1 MTIPSSL
8 MSPNMNAS
16 GKRLKRPRSRSRDS
30 TRGQNH
36 EGSDSATASR
46 EKADSANSDEE
57 RKPNS
62 TERLYHGI
70 CPDVSNRYR
79 KVGGGRIGQGTY
91 GVVYCA
97 RDVWKGL
104 KSRGSRDSGD
114 QRNPQI
120 IVSKEGKN
128 ENIVALKKCYAHHE
142 ASDGFPITTLR
153 EIHALRICSSHPN
166 IVDLLEI
173 AVSSSNKGGKT
184 VNFDKENITDAG
196 DDDDEQQRKG
206 KNATQKSTVKIGKSN
221 VFLVFEHCRYDLAHI
236 LDSYHEHR
244 RKNHRQRR
252 GTTSSPFSLAQ
263 TKTLVLQL
271 LSALEFCHCHW
282 LVHRDIKPSNLLYDT
297 ITGRLKLC
305 DFGLSRIASDSNVQM
320 TPNVVSLW
328 YRAPE
333 LLLPSSK
340 KGRGD
345 RGDNRICYSFP
356 IDMWATGCVVAELLK
371 GWPLLDGS
379 SEIEQLKKME
389 DALGP
394 PPSDIYSMPRRH
406 SRSKRHQHSSMGL
419 WDRFEYLPHEGL
431 TLLTRLLDY
440 DPNTRW
446 TATAASRSDFLA
458 PVSKPAPIEN
468 PRDMPK
474 GFPGC

>member
-1 MTIPSSL
+1 MTRPSSS
-8 MSPNMNAS
+8 MSPSMKES
-16 GKRLKRPRSRSRDS
+16 GKRRKRPRSRSGSRDS
-30 TRGQNH
+30 IGEHNHHGSETSTATREQAY
-36 EGSDSATASR
+36 SDY
-46 EKADSANSDEE
+46 SDE
-57 RKPNS
+57 KSKQNNS
-62 TERLYHGI
+62 ERLYHGV

-79 KVGGGRIGQGTY
+79 KVGDGRIGQGTY

-97 RDVWKGL
+97 RDVWNGQESK
-104 KSRGSRDSGD
+104 GSRDSGN
-114 QRNPQI
+114 QEKSQMPI
-120 IVSKEGKN
+120 PKEKKKDK
-128 ENIVALKKCYAHHE
+128 IVALKKCYAHHE

-173 AVSSSNKGGKT
+173 AVSSSNKGSNT
-184 VNFDKENITDAG
+184 IAT
-196 DDDDEQQRKG
+196 G
-206 KNATQKSTVKIGKSN
+206 KNDGGDIDEGQNSKKATATQKLTVKIGKSN

-236 LDSYHEHR
+236 LDSYHEHQ
-244 RKNHRQRR
+244 RKNQRQRR
-252 GTTSSPFSLAQ
+252 GSNSSPFSLAQ

-305 DFGLSRIASDSNVQM
+305 DFGLSRIATDTNVQM

-333 LLLPSSK
+333 LLLPPSK

-345 RGDNRICYSFP
+345 RSENRICYSFP
-356 IDMWATGCVVAELLK
+356 IDMWATGCVVAELIK

-379 SEIEQLKKME
+379 SEIEQLEKME

-394 PPSDIYSMPRRH
+394 PPSDIYALPRRH
-406 SRSKRHQHSSMGL
+406 SRDKRHQHASMGL
-419 WDRFEYLPHEGL
+419 WDRFEYLPPEGL

-440 DPNTRW
+440 DPNSRW
-446 TATAASRSDFLA
+446 TATAASRSEFLA
-458 PVSKPAPIEN
+458 LNSNPAPIEN
-468 PRDMPK
+468 LRDMPK